1 MKQKYVRNRMIV
13 HVDHDVRT
21 SLLTADADTN
31 CGLQQEPSEV
41 RLTRKDADQVA
52 NSKKSIAAWKNTVAL
67 ARRKT
72 RRKAYLMLTLNMIF
86 WTPYCVMGILS
97 TIMIFDHS
105 AYNFVNALVVLNAV
119 SNLFL

>member
-1 MKQKYVRNRMIV
+1 MIV